1 MLILSKK
8 QASKQHHNRT
18 INHPN
23 LAVCQQFHLLQLFCI
38 IHRRC
43 HLNTVT
49 TRDTLLRHTMEPL
62 EMQVRISSFTY
73 FLIKRVLLRFPNIS
87 NNQMFFSA
95 PYNAPYMQ
103 SGPNL
108 QAAPAPDMYQNMTS
122 QFRMS
127 GAINQP
133 PYNQQQQLN
142 NQSTVLISST
152 SNSLMSATVKPSSQ
166 IGAIGTKVNAGN

>member
-1 MLILSKK
+1 MSAIPSPPAVLYNSSPMPSQYGHYERYI
-8 QASKQHHNRT
+8 ASAHYGGGNAGKN
-18 INHPN
+18 
-23 LAVCQQFHLLQLFCI
+23 
-38 IHRRC
+38 
-43 HLNTVT
+43 
-49 TRDTLLRHTMEPL
+49 
-62 EMQVRISSFTY
+62 S
-73 FLIKRVLLRFPNIS
+73 IS
-87 NNQMFFSA
+87 NDPFNGIRVERERLFIEKSTFSA

-152 SNSLMSATVKPSSQ
+152 SNSLMSASVKPSSQ
-166 IGAIGTKVNAGN
+166 IGAIGTKVNAGKTLLSDDEINSI

>member
-1 MLILSKK
+1 
-8 QASKQHHNRT
+8 
-18 INHPN
+18 
-23 LAVCQQFHLLQLFCI
+23 
-38 IHRRC
+38 
-43 HLNTVT
+43 
-49 TRDTLLRHTMEPL
+49 
-62 EMQVRISSFTY
+62 MQVRISSFAN
-73 FLIKRVLLRFPNIS
+73 FLIKRVLPRFSNIS
-87 NNQMFFSA
+87 INQMFFSA